1 MARAYPCTYCV
12 PTTASL
18 PTPLAQSVRVL
29 EASEANG
36 QLQVQLAS
44 YEAREAERALESK
57 RALVRH
63 IGHEIRTP
71 LNIVGVGAD
80 VLSKELKALG
90 NKIPP
95 TLLELVEGIED
106 ASAAAL
112 EVRVRHVTCV
122 G

>member
-1 MARAYPCTYCV
+1 
-12 PTTASL
+12 
-18 PTPLAQSVRVL
+18 L